1 MLTSIKFNQGPL
13 IISSLGYYPTGSLN
27 DTIIIVYQIL
37 SSNEIGILRIVYY
50 RSSLTAVI
58 YSMI

>member
-13 IISSLGYYPTGSLN
+13 IISSLGYYPTRSFN

-37 SSNEIGILRIVYY
+37 SSNEIGILRIVYS
-50 RSSLTAVI
+50 RLSLTAII
-58 YSMI
+58 YKMT